1 MAAFRPRMLFFRKGE
16 LTLLYAEENRIL
28 RRFDEELL
36 CIEPWGANS
45 LRVRATVQGELMAD
59 EDFALLPEHA
69 ETKAQITVNGTRASI
84 VNGKLR
90 CDVFPSGKLRFSRA
104 DTGET
109 LLEEYDRNRFREE
122 DEGFNSALEICP
134 RTFRPIAGTDNFS
147 LEVRFEANGGE
158 KLYGMGQ
165 YQQDCL
171 DLKGCI
177 VELAHRNSQ
186 ASVPFVL
193 SNRGYGLLWNNPA
206 VGRVTFGK
214 NVTEWTARSTRQ
226 MDYWITAGDTPAEI
240 EEAYMTAV
248 GKPPMMPDFGT
259 GFWQCKLRYQTQDE
273 LLEIAREYKRRGLP
287 ISVIV
292 IDYFHWP
299 HQGDWCFDPEYWPD
313 PDAMVRELKEMGI
326 ELMISVWPTV
336 QENSVNYREMRE
348 LGLLTRTEHGNRMHQ
363 LGNACFAD
371 MTNPETRRYVWQKIH
386 DNYRRYGIRVFWL
399 DEAEPEF
406 TRYEFEH
413 YRYWR
418 GSDLEIGNLYPREYA
433 KMAYEGLQGEGE
445 QEIVSLVRCAW
456 AGSQRYGAL
465 VWSGDIDSSFR
476 SLRNQFAAGLNMG
489 IAGIPWWTTDIGGFH
504 GGDIRDPAFH
514 ECLARWFEFGAFC
527 PVMRLHGDRE
537 PHKPPIGPTG
547 GGSTPSGASNEVWTY
562 GEEVYEICKKYLFL
576 REKMRPYVKETMRQ
590 AHEKGSPVIRPLFYN
605 FPGDKHAW
613 EVEDEFF
620 LGDDILVA
628 PILWENQREREVYL
642 PAGCRWRNLNDGS
655 VAEGGQTI
663 SCAAPL
669 SEIPVFIR
677 EGKLEDLRFD

>member
-1 MAAFRPRMLFFRKGE
+1 MAAFRPRMYFFRKGE

-45 LRVRATVQGELMAD
+45 LRVRATVQGELLAD

-147 LEVRFEANGGE
+147 LEVRFEANRGE

-193 SNRGYGLLWNNPA
+193 SSRGYGLLWNNPA

-259 GFWQCKLRYQTQDE
+259 GFWQCKLRYQTQEE
-273 LLEIAREYKRRGLP
+273 LLEVANCWRSP
-287 ISVIV
+287 ASTS
-292 IDYFHWP
+292 
-299 HQGDWCFDPEYWPD
+299 
-313 PDAMVRELKEMGI
+313 AA
-326 ELMISVWPTV
+326 
-336 QENSVNYREMRE
+336 
-348 LGLLTRTEHGNRMHQ
+348 
-363 LGNACFAD
+363 AC
-371 MTNPETRRYVWQKIH
+371 
-386 DNYRRYGIRVFWL
+386 
-399 DEAEPEF
+399 
-406 TRYEFEH
+406 
-413 YRYWR
+413 
-418 GSDLEIGNLYPREYA
+418 
-433 KMAYEGLQGEGE
+433 
-445 QEIVSLVRCAW
+445 
-456 AGSQRYGAL
+456 
-465 VWSGDIDSSFR
+465 R
-476 SLRNQFAAGLNMG
+476 S
-489 IAGIPWWTTDIGGFH
+489 P
-504 GGDIRDPAFH
+504 
-514 ECLARWFEFGAFC
+514 
-527 PVMRLHGDRE
+527 
-537 PHKPPIGPTG
+537 
-547 GGSTPSGASNEVWTY
+547 
-562 GEEVYEICKKYLFL
+562 
-576 REKMRPYVKETMRQ
+576 
-590 AHEKGSPVIRPLFYN
+590 
-605 FPGDKHAW
+605 
-613 EVEDEFF
+613 
-620 LGDDILVA
+620 
-628 PILWENQREREVYL
+628 
-642 PAGCRWRNLNDGS
+642 
-655 VAEGGQTI
+655 
-663 SCAAPL
+663 
-669 SEIPVFIR
+669 
-677 EGKLEDLRFD
+677 